1 MIVEDQSEVA
11 AFLADPA
18 THGEGVVEVRRIDT
32 HGAMVF
38 LAGDRAYK
46 LKRAVKF
53 DYMDFSTVER
63 RRQMAEAEIVLN
75 SRTAP
80 GIYRRALPVTREG
93 DGLALAGGGEA
104 VDWLVEMNRF
114 DEDTLFDRM
123 AARGELTFEHM
134 RVLAE
139 EIAVFH
145 EGAERRHDLGGS
157 EAMRGAVK
165 INLGALETFKC
176 GVFAAEDVDALARA
190 TEAELDDCGGLLDQ
204 RGREGFV
211 RHLHGDLHLRNI
223 CLVDGRPTIFDAI
236 EFNDALAVCDVWY
249 DFAFLLMDLRHR
261 GLADLANG
269 VFNEYLW
276 RTGDYQGL
284 PLLPLF
290 LSCRAAVRAHV
301 GATAAETQP
310 DGQGAADLR
319 AEAQIY
325 LAQARRFLTPPQ
337 PKLIAIGGFSGVGKS
352 ALARHLAHAVGGPP
366 GAVVLR
372 TDVLRK
378 QLLGADPME
387 HLGERAYTK
396 EMSDRVY
403 KEMYTRAAGIVR
415 AGHSVVLDAVF
426 LRPEERKAAAVAGR
440 QNGAE
445 FSGLWL
451 DAPVD
456 VLEDRIAG
464 RKDDASD
471 ATVEILRKQ
480 METGTGL
487 IEWGVIEA
495 SGKPDEV
502 LNDTANYLVLAL
514 QSAR

>member
-11 AFLADPA
+11 AFLTDPA
-18 THGEGVVEVRRIDT
+18 TYGEGVGEVRRIDT

-63 RRQMAEAEIVLN
+63 RRQMAEAEVALN

-93 DGLALAGGGEA
+93 EGLALAGGGEP
-104 VDWLVEMNRF
+104 VDWLVEMTRF

-123 AARGELTFEHM
+123 AARGALTFDHM

-139 EIAVFH
+139 EIALFH
-145 EGAERRHDLGGS
+145 EGAERRHDLGGAD
-157 EAMRGAVK
+157 AMRGVVK
-165 INLGALETFKC
+165 IN
-176 GVFAAEDVDALARA
+176 VDALATFKCSTFPADDVGALARITA
-190 TEAELDDCGGLLDQ
+190 AELDHCSGLLDE
-204 RGREGFV
+204 RGREDFV

-261 GLADLANG
+261 NLPGLANV

-276 RTGDYQGL
+276 RNGDYQGL
-284 PLLPLF
+284 TLLPLF

-310 DGQGAADLR
+310 DEQGAADLR
-319 AEAQIY
+319 AEAQTY
-325 LAQARRFLTPPQ
+325 LDQARRFLTPPQ

-352 ALARHLAHAVGGPP
+352 ALARHLAHAVGAPP

-387 HLGERAYTK
+387 RLGARAYTK
-396 EMSDRVY
+396 ELSARVY
-403 KEMYTRAAGIVR
+403 KEMYARAADVVR
-415 AGHSVVLDAVF
+415 AGHSVILDAVF
-426 LRPEERKAAAVAGR
+426 LRPDERKAAAAAGH
-440 QNGAE
+440 QNGAA
-445 FSGLWL
+445 FTGVWL

-456 VLEDRIAG
+456 VLEERIAG
-464 RKDDASD
+464 RQDDASD

-480 METGTGL
+480 LETGTGL

-495 SGKPDEV
+495 SGKSDEV
-502 LNDTANYLVLAL
+502 LSDAAHYFVL
-514 QSAR
+514 SF

>member
-11 AFLADPA
+11 AFLSDPA
-18 THGEGVVEVRRIDT
+18 TYGDGVGEVRRIDT

-63 RRQMAEAEIVLN
+63 RRQMAEAEVVLN

-93 DGLALAGGGEA
+93 KGLALAGGGEP
-104 VDWLVEMNRF
+104 VDWLVEMTRF

-123 AARGELTFEHM
+123 AARGALTFDHM

-139 EIAVFH
+139 EIAHFH
-145 EGAERRHDLGGS
+145 EGAERRRDLGGAD
-157 EAMRGAVK
+157 AMRGVVK
-165 INLGALETFKC
+165 INIDALETFKC
-176 GVFAAEDVDALARA
+176 STFPADDVGALARTTA
-190 TEAELDDCGGLLDQ
+190 AELDHCSGLLDE

-261 GLADLANG
+261 NLPGLANV

-276 RTGDYQGL
+276 RNGDYQGL
-284 PLLPLF
+284 TLLPLF

-310 DGQGAADLR
+310 DEQGAADLR
-319 AEAQIY
+319 AEAQTY
-325 LAQARRFLTPPQ
+325 LAEARRFLTPPQ

-352 ALARHLAHAVGGPP
+352 ALARHLAHAVGAPP

-387 HLGERAYTK
+387 HLGARAYTK
-396 EMSDRVY
+396 EMSTRVY
-403 KEMYTRAAGIVR
+403 QEMFARAAGVVR
-415 AGHSVVLDAVF
+415 AGHSVILDAVF
-426 LRPEERKAAAVAGR
+426 LRPDERKAAAAAGY
-440 QNGAE
+440 QNGAT
-445 FSGLWL
+445 FTGVWL

-456 VLEDRIAG
+456 VLEERIAG
-464 RKDDASD
+464 RQDDASD

-480 METGTGL
+480 LETGTGL

-495 SGKPDEV
+495 SGKSDEV
-502 LNDTANYLVLAL
+502 LSDTAKYLGLVF
-514 QSAR
+514 